1 MDGEQVGFC
10 VTCGQSQSDGTRF
23 CRFCGGQQPGEQLI
37 ARLRIEAEQIRQIAL
52 MISNQ
57 QAMQQAEY
65 AARMQQQQQFNQQ
78 NFGQQQRRW

>member
-1 MDGEQVGFC
+1 MGFC

>member
-1 MDGEQVGFC
+1 MGFC
-10 VTCGQSQSDGTRF
+10 VTCGQSQNDGTRF

-57 QAMQQAEY
+57 QQARQQAEY

>member
-1 MDGEQVGFC
+1 MGFC

-52 MISNQ
+52 MMSNQ

>member
-1 MDGEQVGFC
+1 MGFC

-57 QAMQQAEY
+57 QQAEY
-65 AARMQQQQQFNQQ
+65 AARMQQQQFNQQ

>member
-1 MDGEQVGFC
+1 MGFC
-10 VTCGQSQSDGTRF
+10 VTCGQSLQDGTRF
-23 CRFCGGQQPGEQLI
+23 CRFCGGQQPGEQLL

-52 MISNQ
+52 MMSNQ

-65 AARMQQQQQFNQQ
+65 AARMQQQQQQQFNQQ

>member
-1 MDGEQVGFC
+1 MGFC

-57 QAMQQAEY
+57 QQAEY
-65 AARMQQQQQFNQQ
+65 AARMQQQQQQFNQQ

>member
-1 MDGEQVGFC
+1 MGFC
-10 VTCGQSQSDGTRF
+10 VTCGQSLNDGTRF

-78 NFGQQQRRW
+78 NFDQQQRRW